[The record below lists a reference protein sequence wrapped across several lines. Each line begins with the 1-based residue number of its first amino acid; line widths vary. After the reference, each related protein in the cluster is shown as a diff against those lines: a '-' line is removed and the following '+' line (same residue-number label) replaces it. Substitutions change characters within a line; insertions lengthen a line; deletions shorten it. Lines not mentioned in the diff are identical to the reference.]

1 MKFCPECGS
10 PLKDTVICSECGYN
24 YETKTINEEILN
36 KKIEEERKLNELSN
50 DNNIGTMY
58 IDEIPKD
65 LPAIYTMNE
74 QGFVVLKAINKMI
87 GESISNKRENYLEE
101 DLYKLYKNNKLPKEV
116 FIKELE
122 DILSRHLEDNLR
134 TVINKINN
142 D

>member
-1 MKFCPECGS
+1 
-10 PLKDTVICSECGYN
+10 
-24 YETKTINEEILN
+24 
-36 KKIEEERKLNELSN
+36 
-50 DNNIGTMY
+50 MY

-74 QGFVVLKAINKMI
+74 QGFVVLKAIYKMI

-101 DLYKLYKNNKLPKEV
+101 DLYKLYKNNNLSKEV

-122 DILSRHLEDNLR
+122 DILARNLEDNLR
-134 TVINKINN
+134 KAINKINN